1 MLTNKSDVYAFGI
14 VMMEILTGQS
24 HFAITRKV
32 SEAWKS
38 KHLNGL
44 ADPNLEGN
52 FDKQEFSDLVKLSLW
67 CAEMAGNDRP
77 SMPQVV
83 QALRDCGIGQMESQE
98 YSPKSNV
105 TRNSIPDIA
114 KFASGLYHEKD
125 TTRPLFST
133 PTSLS
138 SSTSQSTN
146 NGMSNP
152 LLSSSSNPKLI
163 EISEIFS
170 NIVPR

>member
-1 MLTNKSDVYAFGI
+1 M
-14 VMMEILTGQS
+14 
-24 HFAITRKV
+24 
-32 SEAWKS
+32 
-38 KHLNGL
+38 
-44 ADPNLEGN
+44 EGN
-52 FDKQEFSDLVKLSLW
+52 FDKQEFSNLVKLSLW
-67 CAEMAGNDRP
+67 CAEMASNDRP

-98 YSPKSNV
+98 YSPKSDV
-105 TRNSIPDIA
+105 KRNSIPDIA
-114 KFASGLYHEKD
+114 KFAAGLDHEKY

-146 NGMSNP
+146 DRMSNP
-152 LLSSSSNPKLI
+152 LLSSSSNRKMI

-170 NIVPR
+170 NILPR

>member
-1 MLTNKSDVYAFGI
+1 
-14 VMMEILTGQS
+14 
-24 HFAITRKV
+24 
-32 SEAWKS
+32 
-38 KHLNGL
+38 L

-105 TRNSIPDIA
+105 TRNSIPDISI
-114 KFASGLYHEKD
+114 FSSGLYHEKD

>member
-1 MLTNKSDVYAFGI
+1 M
-14 VMMEILTGQS
+14 
-24 HFAITRKV
+24 
-32 SEAWKS
+32 
-38 KHLNGL
+38 
-44 ADPNLEGN
+44 EGN

-67 CAEMAGNDRP
+67 CAEMAANDRP

-83 QALRDCGIGQMESQE
+83 QALRDCGIDQMESQE
-98 YSPKSNV
+98 YNPKSDV
-105 TRNSIPDIA
+105 RCNSIPNVA
-114 KFASGLYHEKD
+114 KFASGPDHEKN

-133 PTSLS
+133 ATSLS

-152 LLSSSSNPKLI
+152 LLSSSSNPRMI

-170 NIVPR
+170 NVLPR